1 MNLKLSFEVIF
12 YPAILVIL
20 SAIEKYIE
28 MRYLYFKVT
37 QLLSSVEQ
45 TGGITFLACITCCP
59 L

>member
-1 MNLKLSFEVIF
+1 MKLSFEVIF

-28 MRYLYFKVT
+28 MRCLYFKVT